1 MYEHL
6 MSNHLYVFGGPLI
19 FVMSAFG
26 SAVGRASLFGAIL
39 EQKENVNICGLFQ

>member
-6 MSNHLYVFGGPLI
+6 MSNYLYVFGGPLI

-26 SAVGRASLFGAIL
+26 SAVGRASLFRANL
-39 EQKENVNICGLFQ
+39 KQSEAVNILGLF

>member
-6 MSNHLYVFGGPLI
+6 MSNYLYVFGGPLI

-26 SAVGRASLFGAIL
+26 SAVGRASLFRANLKQSGP
-39 EQKENVNICGLFQ
+39 